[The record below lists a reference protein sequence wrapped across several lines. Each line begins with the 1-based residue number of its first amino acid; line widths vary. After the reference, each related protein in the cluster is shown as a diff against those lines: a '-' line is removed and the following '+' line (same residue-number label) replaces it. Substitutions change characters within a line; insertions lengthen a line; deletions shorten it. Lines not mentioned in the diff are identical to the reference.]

1 MFCGRESGIRSSS
14 LQVQAYLVVPH
25 SALSP
30 AKEKDT
36 HTHTHEGDVIYWFLS
51 GTHYTDSSQCPA
63 SLKGFMTNNIAIEG
77 WVNKMVLTP
86 FTEKAPEQ
94 S

>member
-1 MFCGRESGIRSSS
+1 MAESQGLEAARFKCK
-14 LQVQAYLVVPH
+14 LTLLFRTQPFPLRR
-25 SALSP
+25 
-30 AKEKDT
+30 KKT
-36 HTHTHEGDVIYWFLS
+36 HTHTRTHEGDVIYWFLS